1 METQRVLIDTDV
13 VMNTTLKA
21 FYDENVN
28 VLSKEPY
35 ITTITCCFFLSNAPK
50 SLRNIVCEVE
60 ETVNPLTRSLIDDVF
75 GGKTMFFSKKESSS
89 FHNCKI
95 FILKD
100 MSTSTNKV
108 SNIAIKCFTNGTLH
122 ITGATLLHRAYE
134 IAQMF
139 CVLMELVDGGSGIDD
154 AYTIRDY
161 SIQLI
166 NVHVGLKIPQA
177 TSINLHQLYQ
187 QLKTNNKYL
196 TQYDSNRH
204 SGVIVKFLTSAT
216 MYVSILFFESGNIL
230 LCGVKSVNDLIESI
244 KFAVDLIFEN
254 KDNLFVDAKC
264 LSSKTLSKKVKGNKH
279 FDYGQYI
286 ILK

>member
-1 METQRVLIDTDV
+1 METQRVLVDTDV
-13 VMNTTLKA
+13 VMNSALKS
-21 FYDENVN
+21 FYEDNVN

-50 SLRNIVCEVE
+50 SLRNIVFEVD
-60 ETVNPLTRSLIDDVF
+60 ETSNPLTRSLIDDVF
-75 GGKTMFFSKKESSS
+75 GGKTMFFPKKESSS

-95 FILKD
+95 FTLKEK
-100 MSTSTNKV
+100 SISTNKV

-122 ITGATLLHRAYE
+122 ITGATKLHRAYE

-139 CVLMELVDGGSGIDD
+139 CVLMEIVDGGSGIDD

-166 NVHVGLKIPQA
+166 NVHVGFMVPQA
-177 TSINLHQLYQ
+177 TSIDLHQLYQ
-187 QLKTNNKYL
+187 QVKTSNKYL

-230 LCGVKSVNDLIESI
+230 LCGIKSVNDLIESL
-244 KFAVDLIFEN
+244 KFAVDLIIEN
-254 KDNLFVDAKC
+254 KGNLFVDTKC
-264 LSSKTLSKKVKGNKH
+264 LLSKTLSKKVKGNKH